1 MRGLCFA
8 RPGDFSERN
17 RDADAVVPFER
28 FVQQQQPATQ
38 PWQPVTDYS
47 FEARKAIEGIHP
59 DLIVNVLQ
67 PSSVLDVGCGPG
79 HLLRLLA
86 DRGVLCKGLDV
97 AVPRGIPEDWI
108 ERWDVT
114 TPREPGETY
123 IPPRWCADV
132 VICREVLEHLTV
144 RGLRQAVSNL
154 CMLSNRLIYLTTRFH
169 PNPSHLLDVQDHDDL
184 DPTHITLLNKDFLRL
199 LFVLEGCR
207 SRPDLEERMDWKQL
221 GRCLVFEVA

>member
-47 FEARKAIEGIHP
+47 YEARKAIEGQHP
-59 DLIVNVLQ
+59 QLIKDVFQ
-67 PSSVLDVGCGPG
+67 PTVVCDAGCGPA
-79 HLLRLLA
+79 HLLKLLHQLGVRKAWGFDA
-86 DRGVLCKGLDV
+86 DNANASWDDPYVFQADV
-97 AVPRGIPEDWI
+97 AGPDLRRQTPAEVPDL
-108 ERWDVT
+108 
-114 TPREPGETY
+114 
-123 IPPRWCADV
+123 

-144 RGLRQAVSNL
+144 IQIRKAVRNL
-154 CMLSNRLIYLTTRFH
+154 VRLSSKYVYLTTRFH
-169 PNPSHLLDVQDHDDL
+169 SNPSHLLDVQDHDDL

-199 LFVLEGCR
+199 LFVLEGCK
-207 SRPDLEERMDWKQL
+207 SRPDLEARMDWKQL